1 MKLRYDPRALSDL
14 QEIFDY
20 IATEDRTAAA
30 RVISRIEHAIGRLRI
45 LPYSGRPGHKPGL
58 RILTV
63 PSLPYIVVHRVLDD
77 FVEVLAI
84 FHTARDHRQ

>member
-1 MKLRYDPRALSDL
+1 MRVRYDPRALSDL

-20 IATEDRTAAA
+20 IAVDDRLAAA
-30 RVISRIEHAIGRLRI
+30 RVIGRIERAINRLTI
-45 LPYSGRPGHKPGL
+45 LPYSGRPGRKPGI

-63 PSLPYIVVHRVLDD
+63 PTLPYIVVHRVFDD

-84 FHTARDHRQ
+84 FHTAMDHNQ